1 MNAQSSLSQSASAFL
16 DKNVPLKLPS
26 NDELEEMVMTYSRRL
41 TEDSQWVTV
50 DAENL
55 DATLRSR
62 KVLADESVL
71 RSNFDTLKIGDS
83 VLRYNYNR
91 NKLDPYWNATVYKVI
106 SIRGQVAA
114 ISSDPLRS
122 QPFFEYIGNLKRIDV

>member
-1 MNAQSSLSQSASAFL
+1 
-16 DKNVPLKLPS
+16 
-26 NDELEEMVMTYSRRL
+26 
-41 TEDSQWVTV
+41 
-50 DAENL
+50 
-55 DATLRSR
+55 
-62 KVLADESVL
+62 
-71 RSNFDTLKIGDS
+71 
-83 VLRYNYNR
+83 YNYNR

>member
-26 NDELEEMVMTYSRRL
+26 NDELEEMVMTYCRRL
-41 TEDSQWVTV
+41 TEDSQ
-50 DAENL
+50 
-55 DATLRSR
+55 
-62 KVLADESVL
+62 
-71 RSNFDTLKIGDS
+71 
-83 VLRYNYNR
+83 YNYNR

-106 SIRGQVAA
+106 SIPGQVAA